1 MDIKNHIF
9 NIKNFETDG
18 SFQGYASVFNNVDL
32 QQELVEPGAFNKSLK
47 KWQLSQQLPKMLW
60 QHDPKIPIGLWKNI
74 REDEHGLFV
83 EGKLLLDI
91 RQGQEAYTLLKA
103 GVVDGLSIGYNVIR
117 AQRHS
122 KHRVL
127 QEIDL
132 HEISLVTFAANP
144 EAKVVTH
151 KQMLSDSKRLEL
163 LVERFKNLEAMFL
176 QKSVQSV

>member
-1 MDIKNHIF
+1 METKNHIF
-9 NIKNFETDG
+9 NIKSFEADG
-18 SFQGYASVFNNVDL
+18 SFKGYASVFNNVDL
-32 QQELVEPGAFNKSLK
+32 QQELVMPGAFNRSLK

-60 QHDPKIPIGLWKNI
+60 QHDPKIPIGLWKSI

-83 EGKLLLDI
+83 EGKLLLEI

-103 GVVDGLSIGYNVIR
+103 GVVEGLSIGYDIIK

-127 QEIDL
+127 EEIEL

-144 EAKVVTH
+144 AAKVVAH
-151 KQMLSDSKRLEL
+151 KQRVLNSENLAPYIQRL
-163 LVERFKNLEAMFL
+163 KKLEDMFF
-176 QKSVQSV
+176 QKSMSYS